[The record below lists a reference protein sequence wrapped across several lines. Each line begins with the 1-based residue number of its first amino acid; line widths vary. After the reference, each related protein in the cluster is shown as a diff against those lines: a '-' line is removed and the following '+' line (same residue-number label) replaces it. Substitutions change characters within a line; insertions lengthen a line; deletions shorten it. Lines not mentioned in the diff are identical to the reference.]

1 VLDTNRRHFDLNK
14 VNEVWDE
21 YARTHDLTGQDHKVV
36 GIDPDSREVFVGDSL
51 REVIER
57 LKHEGRF
64 RPLYYRRV
72 GSPYLYRKS
81 GRR

>member
-1 VLDTNRRHFDLNK
+1 MLDTNHRRFDLNK

-21 YARTHDLTGQDHKVV
+21 YARTHELTGQEHKVV

-51 REVIER
+51 RDVIQG
-57 LKHEGRF
+57 LKQEGRF